1 MVLLSVPQSAKFLS
15 QVHYMPGRTPLVGWL
30 KGYMVPELLEI
41 QVDDKFMEQ
50 RPEIYGGMKHFLKKT
65 YDRVEE

>member
-1 MVLLSVPQSAKFLS
+1 
-15 QVHYMPGRTPLVGWL
+15 MPGRTPLVGWL

-41 QVDDKFMEQ
+41 QVDDKLMEQ
-50 RPEIYGGMKHFLKKT
+50 RPEIYGGMKHFLKTT